1 VRRVLIVFVGG
12 GLGSCT
18 RALLLQGFAS
28 WNSMLPLPV
37 LAVNILGAFV
47 LSVIYILADEVELL
61 RAETRLFL
69 AVGLLGG
76 FTTFSTFGWG
86 ADLLVARGDTT
97 GAMVDVTASVVGGVL
112 AVVVGLF
119 AGRELVQ
126 GLERV
131 ARGILARLG
140 NGRPRPPGA
149 REDMAAIETEDRE
162 ESA

>member
-1 VRRVLIVFVGG
+1 MRRVVIVFVGG
-12 GLGSCT
+12 GLGSCV
-18 RALLLQGFAS
+18 RALVLQGFAS
-28 WNSMLPLPV
+28 WNGVLPLPV

-76 FTTFSTFGWG
+76 FTTFSTFGRG
-86 ADLLVARGDTT
+86 ADLLIAHGDAL
-97 GAMVDVTASVVGGVL
+97 GALAYATASLAGGVL
-112 AVVVGLF
+112 GVVLGLF

-131 ARGILARLG
+131 ARRVLLRLE
-140 NGRPRPPGA
+140 NTRPRPHGA
-149 REDMAAIETEDRE
+149 REDMAAIETEDHE
-162 ESA
+162 DSA

>member
-1 VRRVLIVFVGG
+1 MRRVVIVFVGG
-12 GLGSCT
+12 GLGSCA
-18 RALLLQGFAS
+18 RALVLQGFAS
-28 WNSMLPLPV
+28 WNTVLPLPV

-86 ADLLVARGDTT
+86 ADLLAARGDAL
-97 GAMVDVTASVVGGVL
+97 GASVYVVVSLVGGVL
-112 AVVVGLF
+112 AVVAGLF

-126 GLERV
+126 GLERA
-131 ARGILARLG
+131 ARHILVRLE
-140 NGRPRPPGA
+140 NGQPRGA
-149 REDMAAIETEDRE
+149 REDMNAIETENRKD
-162 ESA
+162 SA